1 MTNGGHG
8 WANGG
13 HGRVIEGIKDKNK
26 VKEGSLNIIGPQK
39 GVSFAPGHYREFS
52 LFFSSD
58 VYECVNAR
66 FFLYPVLGI
75 SQIIWHQY

>member
-26 VKEGSLNIIGPQK
+26 IKEGSLNIIGPQK
-39 GVSFAPGHYREFS
+39 GVSFAPGPYREFS
-52 LFFSSD
+52 
-58 VYECVNAR
+58 
-66 FFLYPVLGI
+66 P
-75 SQIIWHQY
+75 

>member
-39 GVSFAPGHYREFS
+39 GVSFALGPYREFS
-52 LFFSSD
+52 HYSST
-58 VYECVNAR
+58 ASLWR
-66 FFLYPVLGI
+66 P
-75 SQIIWHQY
+75 